1 MNVPA
6 DEAPM
11 LDFTTSPAIVRAV
24 VEGER
29 LSLGHLVN
37 PAFATELA
45 RIDPLPHQ
53 RLAVYHHLL
62 LQTRLRFLL
71 ADDAGAG
78 KTIMAGLYIREM
90 LSRRLIRRVLI
101 VPPAGLVG
109 NWQRELQTLFS
120 LDFAIVGGGDARD
133 ANPFAGPNGDR
144 VIVSL
149 DTLRGPATFG
159 RLREAATESYDLV
172 IFDEAHKLAADRGS
186 DYRVRRTD
194 RYRLAEALAGVPGLE
209 ADWTLPWRGHHLLL
223 LTATPHMGKDYPWFA
238 LWRLLDP
245 WVFTTPRA
253 LAAYPF
259 AQRPRYFLRRVKE
272 EMLDLEGRPLYPLR
286 VADTLGYALRQGEI
300 SEQTLYD
307 RTTAYLET
315 YYNHARL
322 LNRSAAKLAMSVLQR
337 RLASSTWA
345 LLRSLERRL
354 AKLDGLIA
362 EVRQG
367 RLSMTQLD
375 LLQQALSG
383 EDDPFE
389 VHTADEEKGGDGR
402 EDNEDAEDRL
412 LEGVIARS
420 LADLEIERG
429 QVAALLDL
437 ARRVYATGDES
448 KFLRLRDVL
457 RDDRYAG
464 EKFLIF
470 TEHRDTLEFL
480 VGRLDG
486 LGYAGQTA
494 QIHGG
499 MDYLERERHV
509 AEFRKLLA
517 EGGAR
522 FLICT
527 DAAGEGINLQF
538 CWLMFNYDVP
548 WNPARLEQRMGRI
561 HRYGQPHDPVYLFN
575 LVATT
580 TREGKVLKTLL
591 DKLEKIRGELGSSKV
606 YDVIGRLFQEVSLK
620 TYLDRVLTENPDT
633 VAAELGGRLTRE
645 QIEALAERERTLYGA
660 GGEVARQLPA
670 VQATLQQ
677 ETYARLLPGYV
688 RQYLEQSAPLLGLR
702 LAGDLDGFFT
712 LRPGP
717 GTVAHPVLAVLD
729 GYPPEQHHRLT
740 VRRPAV
746 RDEGLWV
753 HPGEALF
760 EQWRAQVQQTF
771 GAKALRGAR
780 FTDPRADRPYV
791 LYVARLTV
799 LRAAD
804 PAGWAELA
812 RPELLE
818 CRLVALRRFADGA
831 TDRVPVETL
840 LLLQPAEGLP
850 TNAQPLA
857 LRAGAE
863 LEATRAQLRAEDGQ
877 RLAETWQAQRRA
889 RLAESERFI
898 QDGFA
903 FQEAELAK
911 IRLQLQEKVRAGNR
925 GAELELAKV
934 RQQQKDLTRR
944 RDRALAVLRREPEL
958 IEPGEVEFIA
968 HALVT
973 PPEDEAAQRQFAADV
988 ERIAMELVR
997 ASEEAEG
1004 ARVEFVHTPPLARVA
1019 GLPDFPG
1026 FDVLSHR
1033 LDGSRRH
1040 IEVKGRAG
1048 LGAVEM
1054 TANEYGKAC
1063 TLGDAYWLYAVFQC
1077 ETAQPQL
1084 HRIQNPFAVLIAD
1097 GKGSVIINAAQI
1109 VVASQ
1114 AK

>member
-1 MNVPA
+1 
-6 DEAPM
+6 M

-62 LQTRLRFLL
+62 PQTRLRFLL

-109 NWQRELQTLFS
+109 NWQRELQTLFN

-133 ANPFAGPNGDR
+133 ANPFAGPDGDR

-149 DTLRGPATFG
+149 DTLRGPAVFG
-159 RLREAATESYDLV
+159 RLREAATEPYDLV

-194 RYRLAEALAGVPGLE
+194 RYRLAEALAGIPGLD
-209 ADWTLPWRGHHLLL
+209 AAWTLPWRSHHFLL

-245 WVFTTPRA
+245 GVFTTPKA

-259 AQRPRYFLRRVKE
+259 AQRSRYFLRRVKE
-272 EMLDLEGRPLYPLR
+272 EMLTVEGRPLYPLR

-315 YYNHARL
+315 YYNRARL

-354 AKLDGLIA
+354 AKLDELIA

-367 RLSMTQLD
+367 RLSMAQLD
-375 LLQQALSG
+375 LLQRDLSA

-389 VHTADEEKGGDGR
+389 AHTADEEKGGDGR

-412 LEGVIARS
+412 LEGVIAQS
-420 LADLEIERG
+420 LADLETERAR
-429 QVAALLDL
+429 VAELLDL
-437 ARRVYATGDES
+437 ARRVYVTGDES
-448 KFLRLRDVL
+448 KFVRLRDVL
-457 RDDRYAG
+457 RDDRYAD

-480 VGRLDG
+480 VERLDG

-499 MDYLERERHV
+499 MDYRERERHV
-509 AEFRKLLA
+509 AEFRKPLA

-561 HRYGQPHDPVYLFN
+561 HRYGQQHDPVYIFN

-580 TREGKVLKTLL
+580 TREGRVLKTLL

-620 TYLDRVLTENPDT
+620 TYLDRALTENPDT

-645 QIEALAERERTLYGA
+645 QVEALAERERTLYGV
-660 GGEVARQLPA
+660 GGEVARELPA
-670 VQATLQQ
+670 VQAALQQ
-677 ETYARLLPGYV
+677 ETYACLLPGYV

-712 LRPGP
+712 LRPGL
-717 GTVAHPVLAVLD
+717 GTVAHPVLAALD
-729 GYPPEQHHRLT
+729 AYPPEQHHRLT
-740 VRRPAV
+740 VRRPV
-746 RDEGLWV
+746 GKDEALWV
-753 HPGEALF
+753 HPGEPLF
-760 EQWRAQVQQTF
+760 EQWRAQVHQTF
-771 GAKALRGAR
+771 GAMALRGAR

-791 LYVARLTV
+791 LHVARLTV

-804 PAGWAELA
+804 PSGWAELA
-812 RPELLE
+812 RTEWLE
-818 CRLVALRRFADGA
+818 CRLVALRRFADGE

-840 LLLQPAEGLP
+840 LLLQPAQGLP
-850 TNAQPLA
+850 ANAQPLA
-857 LRAGAE
+857 LQAGVE

-889 RLAESERFI
+889 RLVESERFI
-898 QDGFA
+898 QQGFA
-903 FQEAELAK
+903 FQEAELMR
-911 IRLQLQEKVRAGNR
+911 IHVQLRDKARAGNPS
-925 GAELELAKV
+925 AELELAKI
-934 RQQQKDLTRR
+934 RQQEKGLTRR

-958 IEPGEVEFIA
+958 IVPGEVEFIA

-973 PPEDEAAQRQFAADV
+973 PPEGETAQRQFAADV
-988 ERIAMELVR
+988 ERIAMELVKVT
-997 ASEEAEG
+997 EEAEG
-1004 ARVEFVHTPPLARVA
+1004 ALVEFVHTPPLARAA
-1019 GLPDFPG
+1019 GLSDFPG

-1033 LDGSRRH
+1033 PDGSRRH
-1040 IEVKGRAG
+1040 IEVKGRAS

-1077 ETAQPQL
+1077 ETARPQL
-1084 HRIQNPFAVLIAD
+1084 HRIQNPAVALTA
-1097 GKGSVIINAAQI
+1097 SPQSNVQFSAAQI
-1109 VVASQ
+1109 AHHTQLSEPPSP
-1114 AK
+1114 